1 MLPTTMTCLP
11 SAAVVAPE
19 VSSFAL
25 AIGSGGPP
33 HESEELQ
40 RAFFSFAEAAHS
52 LERSYELLRAEVA
65 RLNRDLEA
73 KNVALAESLK
83 ENQNMRQQLRQIL
96 ESLPCGVL
104 VVMESAILQANPEAV
119 RLLNLN
125 QVAGFAHLPQEMRCL
140 FERARESGNEEEA
153 DCSEGRWLA
162 ARCAALGDGHGRV
175 FIVRD
180 VSERKRLEQ
189 AQAQLGRERALAEL
203 ATVVAHEVRN
213 PLASLELFAGLLAE
227 SALDHEP
234 RGWVEQIQSGLRS
247 LAVTV
252 NNVLQFHS
260 SPSSELMSLDLGEL
274 LAWTEDFFA
283 PLARQRKVQILL
295 RNAVRGTFFA
305 ADRHRLQQVLS
316 NLVLNAIGVMPG
328 GGLIRISGT
337 VSPQGHAVIEIADT
351 GPGVSAADLPKIFD
365 VGFSTHSGA
374 GLGLAVCRTIVGQH
388 AGTIEVASCPGKGA
402 KFTLRFPLLRSVTR
416 SEP

>member
-1 MLPTTMTCLP
+1 MTCLP

-25 AIGSGGPP
+25 AIGRDGPP
-33 HESEELQ
+33 LESEELQ

-83 ENQNMRQQLRQIL
+83 ENQSIRQELREIL

-104 VVMESAILQANPEAV
+104 VVVEGEILQANPEAV
-119 RLLNLN
+119 RLLSLN
-125 QVAGFAHLPQEMRCL
+125 QIAGFAHLPQEVRYL
-140 FERARESGNEEEA
+140 FERARGSGKEEEA
-153 DCSEGRWLA
+153 DCRDYSEARWLA
-162 ARCAALGDGHGRV
+162 VRCAALGDGQGRV

-189 AQAQLGRERALAEL
+189 AQAQFGRERALAEL

-260 SPSSELMSLDLGEL
+260 SPPSQLTSVDLGEL

-295 RNAVRGTFFA
+295 RTAVRGTFIA

-328 GGLIRISGT
+328 GGLIRISGKT
-337 VSPQGHAVIEIADT
+337 SPQGDAVIEIADT
-351 GPGVSAADLPKIFD
+351 GPGISAADLPQIFD
-365 VGFSTHSGA
+365 AGFSTRSGA

-388 AGTIEVASCPGKGA
+388 GGTIEAASCPGKGA
-402 KFTLRFPLLRSVTR
+402 RFTLRFPVLKSVTR